1 MDEKL
6 KILVVE
12 DERVVA
18 EDIQRVLEQ
27 FGYEVPALAACGED
41 AIKYADQFLPDL
53 ILMDIVI
60 RGQMTG
66 IEAAGKI
73 SEKHNIPIIYLTA
86 YADAKTIENAKATAP
101 FGYILKPFNN
111 NEIQTTIEMAIYKHR
126 MDMRLRESEAWLSTT
141 LQSIGDGVIA
151 TDDKGNI
158 KFVNKVALDLLE
170 YNKDEI
176 LLKKINDVFKMVT
189 KNEELTVP
197 NLTYLTIQEG
207 KTSFLKEGSFLIT
220 KNNRLIPI
228 DGNSAPI
235 FDSMGHVIGAVKVF
249 RDISERLEAEK
260 AVRESE
266 EKYRTLF
273 DTIAQGVLYFNEE
286 GKITS
291 ANPAAAEILNF
302 DQKLFYGKDLFGLNY
317 KIFTEEGNILSSDQD
332 PVKVCLANQ
341 VPVLNQVLGFA
352 KHEQVFRWILV
363 DITPQ
368 LDFTN
373 SNLTA
378 VVMSFT
384 DITKRKE
391 AELALNYRNLQLH
404 SLVRL
409 ANEISTTLDVESVLS
424 NALNALIENTPFT
437 AGSILLL
444 NKKRNE
450 VEKEVHN
457 STPVKVRNIL
467 KELILDKY
475 SHYRRSLLNKHIK
488 IYPLKQF
495 VQKIFT
501 DESPKDVQKSIN
513 YCIAIPVEVDSVVSG
528 SINLLGRMKELHNVS
543 DDFLSSIGLQLGL
556 SLKNAKLYSEIRE
569 TLKKLKETQEKLI
582 QSEKLAGLGMLANN
596 IVHEIGNPLAA
607 IGNSIQVLQKKIKLE
622 GKLEELMN
630 IMSWETDRMIR
641 IINDLREFSK
651 PRKLNLVKSDIR
663 DVVKKAVSVINQN
676 VELIFGKDIK
686 FNAPA
691 EFPDV
696 YIDPDSIEQVLINL
710 IKNAVQA
717 SKEGGVVNVKL
728 YKNGNQHNQC
738 VIIKVQ
744 DDGEGISEENLNKIF
759 EPYFST
765 KARGMGLG
773 MHIVKINV
781 EQHGGSIKIDS
792 TLGKGTVV
800 TVKLPLK
807 RGDNGE
813 NICS

>member
-341 VPVLNQVLGFA
+341 LPVLNQVLGFA

>member
-1 MDEKL
+1 MDKKL

-73 SEKHNIPIIYLTA
+73 SAKHNIPIIYLTA
-86 YADAKTIENAKATAP
+86 YADTKTIENAKVTAP

-151 TDDKGNI
+151 TDEKGNI

-176 LLKKINDVFKMVT
+176 LSKRINDVFKMVT
-189 KNEELTVP
+189 KDEELSAT

-220 KNNRLIPI
+220 KNNRRIPI

-273 DTIAQGVLYFNEE
+273 DTIAQGVLYFNEA

-302 DQKLFYGKDLFGLNY
+302 NQKLFYGKDLFGLNY

-332 PVKVCLANQ
+332 PVRECLTKQ

-352 KHEQVFRWILV
+352 RHEQVFRWILV
-363 DITPQ
+363 DVTPQ
-368 LDFTN
+368 FDFTN
-373 SNLTA
+373 NNLTA

-384 DITKRKE
+384 DITKRKQ

-404 SLVRL
+404 SLVHL
-409 ANEISTTLDVESVLS
+409 ANEISTTLDVESILN
-424 NALNALIENTPFT
+424 NALNALIENTRFT

-444 NKKRNE
+444 NNERNE
-450 VEKEVHN
+450 IEKELHN

-467 KELILDKY
+467 KELILDKH

-501 DESPKDVQKSIN
+501 DENAKDIHKSIN
-513 YCIAIPVEVDSVVSG
+513 YCIAIPVEVDSVVFG
-528 SINLLGRMKELHNVS
+528 SVNLLGRMKELHNVS

-691 EFPDV
+691 EFPAV

-717 SKEGGVVNVKL
+717 SKEGSVVNVKL

-807 RGDNGE
+807 RGDDGE